1 MELLRVRVQPESVA
15 GGAQAHQLL
24 CAQCKVAPER
34 PELSCGSSCTPVHA
48 RRKEA
53 PRVHWRRS
61 IGPASGTVCLSAA
74 VSGCFSTPSVWR
86 VPLLRLL
93 SRLLLVLDC
102 ERETGGRLGPIE
114 RLQKAEQVDDGRASS
129 KG

>member
-1 MELLRVRVQPESVA
+1 MR
-15 GGAQAHQLL
+15 
-24 CAQCKVAPER
+24 
-34 PELSCGSSCTPVHA
+34 
-48 RRKEA
+48 
-53 PRVHWRRS
+53 WRRS

-74 VSGCFSTPSVWR
+74 VSGCFSTPSVRR
-86 VPLLRLL
+86 VPLLVLLLVLLSRLL
-93 SRLLLVLDC
+93 LRLLLVLDC